1 MSFKICVSGAAEG
14 GCLTPETLEKAEKV
28 GEAIAKAG
36 AILVTGA
43 TSGIPH
49 AATKG
54 AKEAGGISI
63 GFSPA
68 ASRVDHINRYKLPTK
83 YLDLTVYTGFG
94 YAGRNLI
101 LTRSADAVIIICG
114 RIGTLNEFTVAFEDR
129 KPIGVLEDSG
139 GMADEIED
147 ITRIAHKHLCQ
158 VLYEPDPEKLV
169 AGLIEDLKEQYK
181 EDKENL
187 APIWNPEWGQNCLG
201 RFASAVSLTE

>member
-14 GCLTPETLEKAEKV
+14 DCLNPETLKKAEEV

-36 AILVTGA
+36 AVLVTGA

-49 AATKG
+49 AATQG
-54 AKEAGGISI
+54 AKKANGISI

-68 ASRVDHINRYKLPTK
+68 ATRADHIERYQLPVN
-83 YLDLTVYTGFG
+83 YLDLIVYTGFG

-114 RIGTLNEFTVAFEDR
+114 RIGTLNEFTVAFEDK
-129 KPIGVLEDSG
+129 KPIGVLENSG

-147 ITRIAHKHLCQ
+147 ITKIAHKHQCR
-158 VLYEPDPEKLV
+158 VLYESDPTKLV
-169 AGLIEDLKEQYK
+169 RGLIADLKEKYK
-181 EDKENL
+181 EDKEKL
-187 APIWNPEWGQNCLG
+187 TPVKVDNPE
-201 RFASAVSLTE
+201 

>member
-14 GCLTPETLEKAEKV
+14 SCLNPETLDKAEKV
-28 GEAIAKAG
+28 GEAIAKSG
-36 AILVTGA
+36 SVLVTGA

-49 AATKG
+49 SAAKG
-54 AKEAGGISI
+54 VKKAKGISI

-68 ASRVDHINRYKLPTK
+68 ATRADHIHRYQLPVN
-83 YLDLTVYTGFG
+83 YMDLIVYTGFG

-114 RIGTLNEFTVAFEDR
+114 RIGTLNEFTVAFEDK

-147 ITRIAHKHLCQ
+147 ITRIAHKHLCD
-158 VLYEPDPEKLV
+158 VLYEADPEKLV
-169 AGLIEDLKEQYK
+169 EGLIEDLKKEYK
-181 EDKENL
+181 EDEEKLSPARSVED
-187 APIWNPEWGQNCLG
+187 PE
-201 RFASAVSLTE
+201 